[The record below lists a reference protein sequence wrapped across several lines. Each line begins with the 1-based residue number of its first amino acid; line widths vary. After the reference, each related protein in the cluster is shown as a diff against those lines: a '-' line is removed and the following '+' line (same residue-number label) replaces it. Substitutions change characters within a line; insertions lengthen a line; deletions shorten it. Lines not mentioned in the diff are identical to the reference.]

1 VLKEIEENVFLAS
14 FLQSFLFYDQ
24 FVNDLQFKSNY
35 GKIVS

>member
-1 VLKEIEENVFLAS
+1 MLIRFILFLRKYNVIKGL
-14 FLQSFLFYDQ
+14 DT